1 MIYKIVE
8 ILERIRMIRFVKK
21 FYDENKLSFIER

>member
-1 MIYKIVE
+1 MIDQRKNSNDPA
-8 ILERIRMIRFVKK
+8 RFMLVKK